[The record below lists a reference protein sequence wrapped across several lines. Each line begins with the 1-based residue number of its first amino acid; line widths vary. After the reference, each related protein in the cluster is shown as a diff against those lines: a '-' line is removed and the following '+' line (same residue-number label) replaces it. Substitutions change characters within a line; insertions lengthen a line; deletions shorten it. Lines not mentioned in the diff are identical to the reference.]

1 MISTLSLIA
10 AALGIKLSAKI
21 IGFIS
26 EELTS
31 EEIEKQKQLKQSYNV
46 HLEKQKKAEQIA
58 DSIIETKM
66 QKLEE
71 MTEIEI
77 NELRKNQEKQIR
89 QDIKK
94 DIIELLNVKA
104 TERTIYSFHL

>member
-1 MISTLSLIA
+1 
-10 AALGIKLSAKI
+10 
-21 IGFIS
+21 
-26 EELTS
+26 
-31 EEIEKQKQLKQSYNV
+31 
-46 HLEKQKKAEQIA
+46 
-58 DSIIETKM
+58 M
-66 QKLEE
+66 QQLEE